1 MSSKPCHVNPKSGRC
16 NAGKPDDKER
26 CERNPKTDRCRLR
39 QKSKSRSRT
48 HKTKKHKRSSS
59 KDKRTKKHK
68 RSPSKDR
75 KHRRSS
81 SKDKRTKKQR
91 RSSSKHKGTK
101 KHKRSL
107 SKKHKRSKSKDK
119 KQKTSKA
126 RSRSSSKPKTTTKPK
141 TTKPR
146 IAQRHALVFGGAGLP
161 TIPICLT
168 LAGRTS
174 FRLGG
179 ERISR
184 DDLKELFHRHGVDRK
199 NMHLSLPKGKG
210 CMVVVPDAVK
220 ERDLPERFWKELYK
234 SNPEA
239 VLIRVSDYFHH
250 LSKFKAHSSRSR
262 YL

>member
-1 MSSKPCHVNPKSGRC
+1 MNPISGRC
-16 NAGKPDDKER
+16 NAGKPDDRER
-26 CERNPKTDRCRLR
+26 CERNPKTNRCRLR

-48 HKTKKHKRSSS
+48 HKKSKDRKHHRSSS
-59 KDKRTKKHK
+59 HGK
-68 RSPSKDR
+68 RSPERK

-81 SKDKRTKKQR
+81 SKHERL
-91 RSSSKHKGTK
+91 SSKG
-101 KHKRSL
+101 KRSL
-107 SKKHKRSKSKDK
+107 SKKHKKQKSKDK
-119 KQKTSKA
+119 KRKTSKHKKQKSTDKKRKTSKA
-126 RSRSSSKPKTTTKPK
+126 KSRSRSTSKPKTTSKRS
-141 TTKPR
+141 R

-184 DDLKELFHRHGVDRK
+184 DNLKELFHRHGVQQK
-199 NMHLSLPKGKG
+199 NMHLSLPKGRG
-210 CMVVVPDAVK
+210 CMVVIPDAVK
-220 ERDLPERFWKELYK
+220 EKDLPERFWKQLYK

-239 VLIRVSDYFHH
+239 VLIRVSDYFYH
-250 LSKFKAHSSRSR
+250 LSKFPTLSSRSR

>member
-48 HKTKKHKRSSS
+48 HKTKKHKRS
-59 KDKRTKKHK
+59 
-68 RSPSKDR
+68 PSKDR

-101 KHKRSL
+101 KHKRS
-107 SKKHKRSKSKDK
+107 KSKDK

-126 RSRSSSKPKTTTKPK
+126 RSRSSSKPK

-220 ERDLPERFWKELYK
+220 ERDLPERFWKELYN